1 MRKCSAMLMPLLLL
15 VSSCAA
21 LGPNYQRPEMDLP
34 QTWGPE
40 NAARAVADW
49 RVFND
54 PQLLQLIE
62 EAYQYNADI
71 ALAAARIDEARA
83 LLGIA
88 DSDRYPAIS
97 ASADRA
103 RTRQSQVGSMPLPP
117 ETPAVSNSTRLTL
130 NASYELDLW
139 GKFRRASEAARAE
152 LLASEAARDTVRL
165 TLATQVAQS
174 YFLLLSLDAQAD
186 ATRRTIAARRETQR
200 LQQLRFDAGVISEY
214 ELRQI
219 EGELAAAL
227 AQLPNL
233 ERQRAQQENALAAL
247 LGRSPREI
255 VTAGVITGT
264 ASTPT
269 AVLIP
274 AGLPSDLLLRRP
286 DIRQAEQRLIAANA
300 RIGVA
305 RAGYFPSISLTGY
318 LGTESSSLRD
328 LFSGPAGIF
337 QFAAGLVQPI
347 FQADRVGYR
356 VDAARAVQRQAIAQY
371 RQAVSNAF
379 RDVQDALVG
388 QQKSLEV
395 LNAERARIVA
405 LEQARK
411 LAKLRYDNGITSLL
425 EVLDAER
432 NLLQAQ
438 LNYSEAVRAQQ
449 SAVADLFK
457 ALGGGFVNQDYP
469 PPSEPL

>member
-1 MRKCSAMLMPLLLL
+1 MHNRIAWLMSLILFIAG
-15 VSSCAA
+15 CTA
-21 LGPNYQRPEMDLP
+21 LGPNYQRPQIDLP
-34 QTWGPE
+34 KTWGDE
-40 NAARAVADW
+40 SAASPTRAIGDW
-49 RVFND
+49 EIFND
-54 PQLLQLIE
+54 PQLLKLIA
-62 EAYQYNADI
+62 EAYQYNANI
-71 ALAAARIDEARA
+71 ALAAARLDEARA

-88 DSDRYPAIS
+88 DADRYPALWARMDRS
-97 ASADRA
+97 RA
-103 RTRQSQVGSMPLPP
+103 RESQVASMRLPP
-117 ETPAVSNSTRLTL
+117 DTTVVSNNTRLTL

-139 GKFRRASEAARAE
+139 GKYQRASEAARAE
-152 LLASEAARDTVRL
+152 LLATEAARDTVRL

-174 YFLLLSLDAQAD
+174 YFSLLALDAQAD
-186 ATRRTIAARRETQR
+186 ATRRTVAARQETQR

-214 ELRQI
+214 GLRQI

-255 VTAGVITGT
+255 VAARVESGATTTPNEVI
-264 ASTPT
+264 
-269 AVLIP
+269 VP

-286 DIRQAEQRLIAANA
+286 DLREAEQRLIAANA
-300 RIGVA
+300 RIGVT

-318 LGTESSSLRD
+318 LGTESSALRD

-337 QFAAGLVQPI
+337 QFAAGLLQPL
-347 FQADRVGYR
+347 FQGDRVDYL
-356 VDAARAVQRQAIAQY
+356 VDAANARQQQALAQY

-379 RDVQDALVG
+379 RDVQDALIG
-388 QQKSLEV
+388 QQKSLQV
-395 LNAERARIVA
+395 LTAERARIAA

-438 LNYSEAVRAQQ
+438 LNYSEAERAQRA
-449 SAVADLFK
+449 AVADLFK
-457 ALGGGFVNQDYP
+457 ALGGGF
-469 PPSEPL
+469 

>member
-1 MRKCSAMLMPLLLL
+1 MHKFSTVLAPLLLL
-15 VSSCAA
+15 ISSCAA
-21 LGPNYQRPEMDLP
+21 LGPNYQRPEIDLP

-40 NAARAVADW
+40 NATRAVADW
-49 RVFND
+49 GVFND
-54 PQLLQLIE
+54 PQLLKLIE

-71 ALAAARIDEARA
+71 ALAAARIDEVRA

-88 DSDRYPAIS
+88 DADRYPAIS
-97 ASADRA
+97 ARADRS
-103 RTRQSQVGSMPLPP
+103 RTRQSQVGSMPLPTD
-117 ETPAVSNSTRLTL
+117 TPVVSNSTRLTL

-139 GKFRRASEAARAE
+139 GRYRRASEAARAE

-174 YFLLLSLDAQAD
+174 YFSLLALDAQAD
-186 ATRRTIAARRETQR
+186 ATRGTIAARRETLR

-227 AQLPNL
+227 AQLPTL

-255 VTAGVITGT
+255 VTARVVTGT
-264 ASTPT
+264 TSTPA

-274 AGLPSDLLLRRP
+274 TGLPSDLLLRRP
-286 DIRQAEQRLIAANA
+286 DIREAEQRLIAANA

-356 VDAARAVQRQAIAQY
+356 VDAANAVQRQALAQY
-371 RQAVSNAF
+371 RLAVSNAF
-379 RDVQDALVG
+379 RDVQDALIG

-395 LNAERARIVA
+395 LTAERARIAA

-438 LNYSEAVRAQQ
+438 LNYSEAERAQRA
-449 SAVADLFK
+449 AVADLFK
-457 ALGGGFVNQDYP
+457 ALGGGF
-469 PPSEPL
+469 

>member
-1 MRKCSAMLMPLLLL
+1 MHKFNAVAAPLLLL
-15 VSSCAA
+15 ISSCAA
-21 LGPNYQRPEMDLP
+21 LGPDYQRPEIDLP

-40 NAARAVADW
+40 NVTRAVADW
-49 RVFND
+49 GVFND
-54 PQLLQLIE
+54 PQLLKLIE

-71 ALAAARIDEARA
+71 ALAAARLDEARA

-88 DSDRYPAIS
+88 DADRYPAIS
-97 ASADRA
+97 ARADRS

-117 ETPAVSNSTRLTL
+117 ETPVVSNNTQLTL

-139 GKFRRASEAARAE
+139 GRYRRASEAARAE

-165 TLATQVAQS
+165 TLATQVAQN
-174 YFLLLSLDAQAD
+174 YFSLLALDAQAE
-186 ATRRTIAARRETQR
+186 ATRSTIAARRETQR
-200 LQQLRFDAGVISEY
+200 LQQLRFNAGVISEY

-219 EGELAAAL
+219 ESELAAAL
-227 AQLPNL
+227 AQLPNI

-255 VTAGVITGT
+255 VTGRVTTG
-264 ASTPT
+264 AVSTPA

-274 AGLPSDLLLRRP
+274 TGLPSDLLLRRP
-286 DIRQAEQRLIAANA
+286 DIREAEQRLIAANA

-356 VDAARAVQRQAIAQY
+356 VDAANAVQRQALAQY
-371 RQAVSNAF
+371 RLAVSNAF
-379 RDVQDALVG
+379 RDVQDALIG

-395 LNAERARIVA
+395 LTAERARIAA

-438 LNYSEAVRAQQ
+438 LNYSEAERAQRA
-449 SAVADLFK
+449 AVADLFK
-457 ALGGGFVNQDYP
+457 ALGGGFNKD
-469 PPSEPL
+469 